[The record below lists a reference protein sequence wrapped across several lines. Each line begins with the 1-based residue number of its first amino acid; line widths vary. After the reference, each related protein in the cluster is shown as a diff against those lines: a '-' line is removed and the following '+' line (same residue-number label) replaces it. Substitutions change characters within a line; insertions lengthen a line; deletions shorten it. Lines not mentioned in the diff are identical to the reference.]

1 MQTSKLKK
9 SPFLNWTM
17 KKTLHK
23 SIIKSTPTGR
33 VASELAK
40 NVSTQRESMALK
52 TNGDIAMD
60 ILGTVAQVLLV
71 LQFVLYGIGLMI
83 QSSNYRGPVLLAGVS
98 CLSIAAVLAILRV
111 TIVLHQRTNDL
122 R

>member
-1 MQTSKLKK
+1 
-9 SPFLNWTM
+9 M

-33 VASELAK
+33 VTSELAK
-40 NVSTQRESMALK
+40 NVSTQRESLALK
-52 TNGDIAMD
+52 TNGTLAMD

-83 QSSNYRGPVLLAGVS
+83 QTTNYANPVCLAGLS
-98 CLSIAAVLAILRV
+98 CLGIAAVLAILRV
-111 TIVLHQRTNDL
+111 FIAGVVSEDE
-122 R
+122 